1 MSLSSALNI
10 INSAFVANAAQSAV
24 ISSNISNASTKGY
37 AREVAN
43 IVTTGS
49 GGVEVTSIGREANAA
64 LLDQVNTSTSQAAY
78 QQALSD
84 GLTTLANTVSD
95 SSSATSTSGATAN
108 GASPS
113 AMLANLQSA
122 LETYDASPTS
132 TSAAQGVVT
141 ASDDLAQSLNTGA
154 AAVQSVRETAD
165 SDMAS
170 AVKSINS
177 LLTQFTSVNATIMS
191 GTASGADVSS
201 AQDTRDSILTQ
212 LSQQIGIS
220 TVSNPD
226 GSTSIYTDSGVTLF
240 QGGIPRTV
248 SFTTSA
254 TLTDGTTGN
263 AVMVDGM
270 PITGSSSPMAIQSGA
285 LAGLANLRDVV
296 APQYGAQLDQIANG
310 LINAFAESDQT
321 GGGAATMPGL
331 FTFAGATGVPSSAA
345 TTGLA
350 SEIEVNANV
359 DPSQGGDVNLSARR
373 RHRRPDQFRLHLQHD
388 RRSQL
393 HRPHRAADRRHDK
406 RPVVQRDGGARNVV
420 ERQRLRQRLGELA
433 AEPAPAGEQPA
444 RLPELRGQP
453 GDDGGLERDRRQP
466 RHRNDQHAEHRELLH
481 DDSQAADD
489 RQCDVHV
496 SGQRRVIPMTASI
509 VSTYSLGAATLSS
522 MTRAQNQLTQ
532 LTAESS
538 SGQYADLGVQLG
550 DRSGYELSLR
560 NQINQLQ
567 TLTTSNNLTSTSL
580 KSAQAALDAIRT
592 TAQSAVKTLTSTVA
606 GSSSA
611 AATLQSTG
619 TNALQSLIAAT
630 NTTADGQYVFG
641 GDNSG
646 VAPMADYFSSTTSA
660 AKSAID
666 TAFFNTFGF
675 TPSSASAASITA
687 TDMQNFISGTLDP
700 LFSGSNWTSN
710 WSSASSTDVTTQI
723 APGESA
729 TTSVDANQ
737 PGFQQLA
744 EGYAMLAEFGGST
757 LSSATQQTVV
767 TSASSLINQGITSL
781 TTTEATLGLVQ
792 TNVTNATTSMSNQL
806 TILQTQVGNLD
817 NVDASAVAV
826 QLNALSVQLQTAYQ
840 LTAQLQKMNL
850 AQYLPA

>member
-359 DPSQGGDVNLSARR
+359 DPSQGGDVN
-373 RHRRPDQFRLHLQHD
+373 RL
-388 RRSQL
+388 
-393 HRPHRAADRRHDK
+393 
-406 RPVVQRDGGARNVV
+406 RDGGI
-420 ERQRLRQRLGELA
+420 
-433 AEPAPAGEQPA
+433 
-444 RLPELRGQP
+444 
-453 GDDGGLERDRRQP
+453 
-466 RHRNDQHAEHRELLH
+466 
-481 DDSQAADD
+481 ADPTN
-489 RQCDVHV
+489 
-496 SGQRRVIPMTASI
+496 SAY
-509 VSTYSLGAATLSS
+509 TY
-522 MTRAQNQLTQ
+522 N
-532 LTAESS
+532 
-538 SGQYADLGVQLG
+538 
-550 DRSGYELSLR
+550 
-560 NQINQLQ
+560 
-567 TLTTSNNLTSTSL
+567 
-580 KSAQAALDAIRT
+580 T
-592 TAQSAVKTLTSTVA
+592 TA
-606 GSSSA
+606 A
-611 AATLQSTG
+611 ASYTG
-619 TNALQSLIAAT
+619 RIAQLIAAT
-630 NTTADGQYVFG
+630 TNAQSF
-641 GDNSG
+641 
-646 VAPMADYFSSTTSA
+646 
-660 AKSAID
+660 
-666 TAFFNTFGF
+666 
-675 TPSSASAASITA
+675 
-687 TDMQNFISGTLDP
+687 
-700 LFSGSNWTSN
+700 
-710 WSSASSTDVTTQI
+710 
-723 APGESA
+723 SA
-729 TTSVDANQ
+729 TAGLGTSSSVSDYANASVSWLQ
-737 PGFQQLA
+737 SQHQQA
-744 EGYAMLAEFGGST
+744 
-757 LSSATQQTVV
+757 
-767 TSASSLINQGITSL
+767 
-781 TTTEATLGLVQ
+781 
-792 TNVTNATTSMSNQL
+792 SNQL
-806 TILQTQVGNLD
+806 DYQNSVVSQATTAASNATGVNLD
-817 NVDASAVAV
+817 TEMTNMLSIENSYTTTAKLLTTVNAMFTSLVNAV
-826 QLNALSVQLQTAYQ
+826 
-840 LTAQLQKMNL
+840 
-850 AQYLPA
+850 